1 MPRSIVGRRRAR
13 TRSRVGSLPWQLVTA
28 SRVQDALDAANA
40 SQGNL
45 NSFTH
50 IENDSALARADVAAA
65 NEGRAGMP
73 PGPLAGVPIGLKDLI
88 DHEGRVTTAGS
99 AFYRHRPER
108 SAPVVTR
115 LESAGAIVIGRT
127 GLHEFAFGFSS
138 ENPHFGPVRNPWDTD
153 TSPGGSSG
161 GSAAAVAAGIV
172 PIAIGTDTGGSVR
185 VPAALCGCFG
195 LKVTHGRVPLEGVF
209 PLASSIDTVGPIA
222 DSMESLDLAYR
233 VISGDSGEEP
243 QPDRLRIGIPNPWVA
258 DAPMSG
264 EVGAAFESALASLGE
279 LGHQVSEID
288 MPDVLPDPKLIYAI
302 AGEVSAVHRSFREQ
316 GLPYGE
322 DVAKRV
328 DDCIATTAER
338 QLEGKEWQQMIRAR
352 FADAFMDL
360 DLVITPTTPVMR
372 KVIGEDSIGDHHYRA
387 VLSWFTALVNHSLHP
402 AIALPLAGSG
412 APPVSLQAI
421 GSLGS
426 ETVLIGFGRSLERAG
441 LVGFTPAPN
450 GSE

>member
-1 MPRSIVGRRRAR
+1 MSAI
-13 TRSRVGSLPWQLVTA
+13 SRV
-28 SRVQDALDAANA
+28 RDALAAAGATQRTLNAFTLIEDDA
-40 SQGNL
+40 
-45 NSFTH
+45 
-50 IENDSALARADVAAA
+50 ALARAEQIDED
-65 NEGRAGMP
+65 EGDRP
-73 PGPLAGVPIGLKDLI
+73 SRPLAGVPVGLKDLI
-88 DHEGRVTTAGS
+88 DHQGRVTTAGS
-99 AFYRHRPER
+99 AFYRHEPDR

-209 PLASSIDTVGPIA
+209 PLASSIDTVGPLA
-222 DSMESLDLAYR
+222 DSMGNLDLAYR
-233 VISGDSGEEP
+233 VLSGDDGEAPRPE
-243 QPDRLRIGIPNPWVA
+243 RLRIGIPQPWVG
-258 DAPMSG
+258 DAPIS
-264 EVGAAFESALASLGE
+264 EAVGAAFESALASLGE

-288 MPDVLPDPKLIYAI
+288 MPDVLPDQKLIHAI
-302 AGEVSAVHRSFREQ
+302 AGEVSSVHRPFREQ
-316 GLPYGE
+316 GLPYGD

-328 DDCIATTAER
+328 DDCIATTTEQR
-338 QLEGKEWQQMIRAR
+338 RSGHEWQLMIRAR
-352 FADAFMDL
+352 FAEALSDL
-360 DLVITPTTPVMR
+360 DLLVTPTTPVMR
-372 KVIGEDSIGDHHYRA
+372 KVIGEDSIGDRHYRA

-402 AIALPLAGSG
+402 AIALPLTGSG
-412 APPVSLQAI
+412 TPPVSLQGI

-426 ETVLIGFGRSLERAG
+426 ETALIGFGRSLERSG
-441 LVGFTPAPN
+441 LVGFTPAP
-450 GSE
+450 EWP